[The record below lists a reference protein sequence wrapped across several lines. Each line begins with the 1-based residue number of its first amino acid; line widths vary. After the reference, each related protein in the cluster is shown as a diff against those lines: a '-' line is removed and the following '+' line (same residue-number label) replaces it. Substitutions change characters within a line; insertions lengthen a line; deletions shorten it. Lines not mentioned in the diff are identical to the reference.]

1 MLQATVQLRR
11 PAQPFGE
18 YNAQMDALLA
28 FISARTG
35 LLLYNVR

>member
-28 FISARTG
+28 LISARTG